1 MVNPLAA
8 VGSTVAALVVAGGTG
23 VVIWYFFFRKKPK
36 FTFVD
41 PNVKVPLRVVDRQ
54 FVSHDTIRLKL
65 ALPSTEHRPGI
76 PVGSHVYFVARIEG
90 QTVVRPYTPVSLDT
104 QKGYMDFVIKVYK
117 ANTNPNFPR
126 GGKMSQYLM
135 NIPIDQCVDVRGPS
149 GNLHYKGLGVFAIKP
164 DDGSPMKQYKAKFV
178 NMICGGSGITPMF
191 QLLSYVLNDMKDMTR
206 LSLVFA
212 NKSEGDILLRDEL
225 DSFVSKFPNQLRVW
239 YVVTEPPENWN
250 YSSGYVTDSI
260 LFEHLYPPGNDTL
273 VLLCGPV
280 PMVEFACYPNLAK
293 LNYPR
298 DRIFTY

>member
-1 MVNPLAA
+1 MVNPIAA

-36 FTFVD
+36 FTFTD
-41 PNVKVPLRVVDRQ
+41 PAVKVPLRIVDRQ
-54 FVSHDTIRLKL
+54 PASHDTIRLKL

-76 PVGSHVYFVARIEG
+76 PVGKHVYFVARIEG

-135 NIPIDQCVDVRGPS
+135 NIPRDQYIDVRGPS
-149 GNLHYKGLGVFAIKP
+149 GNLHYKGLGVFDIKP
-164 DDGSPMKQYKAKFV
+164 DEASPAQKYTAKFV

-191 QLLSYVLNDMKDMTR
+191 QLLSYILSNDKDMTR

-212 NKSEGDILLRDEL
+212 NNSEGDILLRDEL
-225 DSFVSKFPNQLRVW
+225 DAYTTKFPNQLRVW
-239 YVVTEPPENWN
+239 YVVKEPPANWR
-250 YSSGYVTDSI
+250 YSSGYVSESV
-260 LFEHLYPPGNDTL
+260 LSEHLYPPGNDTL
-273 VLLCGPV
+273 VLLCGPT

-293 LNYPR
+293 LNYAR
-298 DRIFTY
+298 NRIFAY